1 MTAEEFHAWH
11 DRTVHEYA
19 QEHVNAGSWPEAGAV
34 ERAAQEFEQLLPG
47 GLDTA
52 NQLFFTGCTSGG
64 ESIGLAWLSLVVP
77 GGAPDTAW
85 LFDIQIYEN
94 RRGEGLGRALLQ
106 AVEAEA
112 RRHGVGH
119 LALNVFGRNEAAQR
133 LYVSSGYEVT
143 MQVMRKRLS
152 AD

>member
-1 MTAEEFHAWH
+1 MSDEEFNAWH
-11 DRTVHEYA
+11 ERTVHEYA
-19 QEHVNAGSWPEAGAV
+19 QEHVDAGSWPAAGAV
-34 ERAAQEFEQLLPG
+34 ERAAQEFKQLLPE

-52 NQLFFTGCTSGG
+52 NQLFFTGHTRDG
-64 ESIGLAWLSLVVP
+64 ESIGLAWLSLVAP

-85 LFDIQIYEN
+85 LYDIQIHES
-94 RRGEGLGRALLQ
+94 RRGQGLGRALLQ

-119 LALNVFGRNEAAQR
+119 LALHVFGRNRAAQR

-143 MQVMRKRLS
+143 TQLMRKRLS
-152 AD
+152 AG